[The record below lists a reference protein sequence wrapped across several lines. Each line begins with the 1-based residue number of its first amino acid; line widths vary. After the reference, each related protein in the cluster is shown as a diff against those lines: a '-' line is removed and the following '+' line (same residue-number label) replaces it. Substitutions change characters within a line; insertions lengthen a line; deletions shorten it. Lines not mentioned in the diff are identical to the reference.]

1 MTIKT
6 LAQIAVNS
14 FYTKQCDESRMPDG
28 YFYLRHETSPDWVA
42 DLIKAVQ
49 GEMLPDDYKYKFV
62 VDALEALAEYDTDDA
77 HMIILEGVD
86 DTTHRLFHWVQ
97 SHGYRRGYASE
108 ALEIANANGKTFDDV
123 DSIFTDAQTIEVS
136 EVYHLV
142 LSTLENLV
150 NDLCVN
156 CLELVNDHDELNQ
169 CEGE

>member
-1 MTIKT
+1 M
-6 LAQIAVNS
+6 
-14 FYTKQCDESRMPDG
+14 
-28 YFYLRHETSPDWVA
+28 
-42 DLIKAVQ
+42 
-49 GEMLPDDYKYKFV
+49 

-156 CLELVNDHDELNQ
+156 CL
-169 CEGE
+169 

>member
-6 LAQIAVNS
+6 LAQIGVNS
-14 FYTKQCDESRMPDG
+14 FYTKQCDPSRMPDG
-28 YFYLRHETSPDWVA
+28 YFYLRHDICPEWVE
-42 DLIKAVQ
+42 DLVKKAQ
-49 GEMLPDDYKYKFV
+49 DDMLPDDYKYKFV

-77 HMIILEGVD
+77 HTIILEGVD

-142 LSTLENLV
+142 LSTLEKLV
-150 NDLCVN
+150 
-156 CLELVNDHDELNQ
+156 
-169 CEGE
+169 EGGN